1 VTILFSIESA
11 EHCFFT
17 MKDVYLLK
25 QHDSM
30 SGWSGC
36 VCRINL

>member
-1 VTILFSIESA
+1 
-11 EHCFFT
+11 